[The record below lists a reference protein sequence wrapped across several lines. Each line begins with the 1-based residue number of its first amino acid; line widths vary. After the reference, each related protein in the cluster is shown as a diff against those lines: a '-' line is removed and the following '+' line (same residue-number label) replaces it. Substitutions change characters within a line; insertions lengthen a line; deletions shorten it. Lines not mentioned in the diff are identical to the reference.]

1 MTLYKLRLALTCVVS
16 VSSMFIFIRHFASM
30 AWQYCTCYDT
40 ILLKYHDK
48 QSQVQ
53 KPVSCSHSSYRFH
66 AIATGG
72 PFSRFC
78 YQLAILFPTVCTSDT
93 FFPRLLPDS
102 NFLRLQRRQLFP
114 CMQPDCFLHCL
125 TLSK

>member
-1 MTLYKLRLALTCVVS
+1 
-16 VSSMFIFIRHFASM
+16 MFIFIRHFASM
-30 AWQYCTCYDT
+30 ARQYCTCYDT

-53 KPVSCSHSSYRFH
+53 KPVSCSRSSYQFR

-78 YQLAILFPTVCTSDT
+78 YQLAVSTGET

-102 NFLRLQRRQLFP
+102 NFLHLPAVTTFP
-114 CMQPDCFLHCL
+114 ADAA
-125 TLSK
+125 